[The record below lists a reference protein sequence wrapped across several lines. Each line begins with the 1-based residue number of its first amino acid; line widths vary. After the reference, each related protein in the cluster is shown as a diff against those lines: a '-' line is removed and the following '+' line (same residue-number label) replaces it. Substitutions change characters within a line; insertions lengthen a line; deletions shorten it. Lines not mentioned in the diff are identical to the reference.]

1 MLHYQRNLDEN
12 DALGYV
18 RVFEYARCIIR
29 HLHVV
34 LYYNSGKEELANV
47 MITLLSLSLALQ
59 LIFVVKIHQKNKKR
73 LIKELIATVTFTK
86 NGTNW
91 WRVLTNKKDAEGGI
105 SSVSEMMVFLQSE
118 IFAQSTPMA
127 VLQVNAVLESS
138 RIEPAV

>member
-1 MLHYQRNLDEN
+1 
-12 DALGYV
+12 
-18 RVFEYARCIIR
+18 
-29 HLHVV
+29 
-34 LYYNSGKEELANV
+34 

-118 IFAQSTPMA
+118 IFAQSIPMA

-138 RIEPAV
+138 RIEPAVLISLAISLYFAAENVSYLTYIKDIDEISRK